1 MNEQNAKSSLIKNG
15 KWKEFNRHAVLI
27 AEGLYVNN
35 LKHGVWK
42 EYYDHTGSIMIEEH
56 YRHGVHHG
64 RYASFHPNGQLWSEG
79 QFNNG
84 LREGCFKIYDEEG
97 NNIRSLLFTKDIQ
110 IDDIEEHKSV
120 HEESRK
126 EGS

>member
-1 MNEQNAKSSLIKNG
+1 MNGSNVKSSLTKNG

-27 AEGLYVNN
+27 AEGVYVNN

-42 EYYDHTGSIMIEEH
+42 EYYDHTGTIMIEEH

-84 LREGCFKIYDEEG
+84 LREGYFRIYDEEG
-97 NNIRSLLFTKDIQ
+97 NNVRSLLFSKDIQ
-110 IDDIEEHKSV
+110 IEDIDEHKPV
-120 HEESRK
+120 HEEPRRAA
-126 EGS
+126 G